1 MPDIEFD
8 PGKDAGN
15 RAKHGIAL
23 SRAADFDWGTAVI
36 RPDVRSSYGE
46 SRFIAIGLLE
56 GRVHVLVYT
65 PREDRVRVIGL
76 RTANAREVRI
86 HGQAKEAGSH

>member
-1 MPDIEFD
+1 
-8 PGKDAGN
+8 
-15 RAKHGIAL
+15 
-23 SRAADFDWGTAVI
+23 
-36 RPDVRSSYGE
+36 
-46 SRFIAIGLLE
+46 
-56 GRVHVLVYT
+56 VHVLVYT

>member
-1 MPDIEFD
+1 MPEIEFD
-8 PGKDAGN
+8 PGKDVAN

-36 RPDVRSSYGE
+36 RSDMRIRYGE
-46 SRFIAIGLLE
+46 SRFIATGLLE

-65 PREDRVRVIGL
+65 PREDRVRVMGL
-76 RTANAREVRI
+76 RKANAREVRM